1 MNRLFVTC
9 ATFATL
15 ALTGAV
21 SAQGPAPAQAPS
33 ASAPARTV
41 SPAKKE
47 AVQKFVALQLPS
59 IENAA
64 RGLVER
70 SVAQMAQEVRGAL
83 QQMPADKREAAAKAI
98 DADIKKYIDEATP
111 VVRERALKLVPST
124 FTTGLEEKFSEDEI
138 KQLTAW
144 FESPLFKKYGQFNAE
159 LQGNFMQK
167 LVIEVGPLIDPKL
180 QGLLVKVRAALGAP
194 AAAASAAPAAKKPS
208 AK

>member
-15 ALTGAV
+15 ALTGVV
-21 SAQGPAPAQAPS
+21 SAQTQPQG

-47 AVQKFVALQLPS
+47 VAQKFVTLQQPG

-70 SVAQMAQEVRGAL
+70 SVGQLAQEVRGAL
-83 QQMPADKREAAAKAI
+83 QQLPADKREAAAKVI
-98 DADIKKYIDEATP
+98 DSDIKKYIDEATP

-124 FTTGLEEKFSEDEI
+124 FTAGLEEKFSEDEI
-138 KQLTAW
+138 KQLTSW
-144 FESPLFKKYGQFNAE
+144 FESPLFKKYAQFNAE

-180 QGLLVKVRAALGAP
+180 QALLVKVRAALGAP
-194 AAAASAAPAAKKPS
+194 AVAASAAPAAKKPA

>member
-1 MNRLFVTC
+1 MKRLFVTC
-9 ATFATL
+9 ATVATL

-21 SAQGPAPAQAPS
+21 SAQTPPS
-33 ASAPARTV
+33 AASAPARTV
-41 SPAKKE
+41 SPAKS
-47 AVQKFVALQLPS
+47 AAAQKFVVLQQPGV
-59 IENAA
+59 ENAA

-70 SVAQMAQEVRGAL
+70 SVGQLAQEARAAL
-83 QQMPADKREAAAKAI
+83 QQMPADKREAAAKQI
-98 DADIKKYIDEATP
+98 DADIKKYVEEATP

-138 KQLTAW
+138 KQLTTW
-144 FESPLFKKYGQFNAE
+144 FESPLFKKYAQFNAE

-180 QGLLVKVRAALGAP
+180 QVLVGKVRTALGAP
-194 AAAASAAPAAKKPS
+194 GAAASAAPAAKKPV

>member
-9 ATFATL
+9 ATVAALT
-15 ALTGAV
+15 LTGAV
-21 SAQGPAPAQAPS
+21 SVQAQS
-33 ASAPARTV
+33 ASAPAKPST
-41 SPAKKE
+41 PAKKE
-47 AVQKFVALQLPS
+47 ALQKFVALQQPG

-83 QQMPADKREAAAKAI
+83 QQMPADKREAAAKLI
-98 DADIKKYIDEATP
+98 DADIKKYIDEAVP
-111 VVRERALKLVPST
+111 IARDRALKLVPST
-124 FTTGLEEKFSEDEI
+124 FTTGLDEKFSEDEI

-167 LVIEVGPLIDPKL
+167 LVVEVGPLIDPKL
-180 QGLLVKVRAALGAP
+180 QALLAKVRTALGAPAVAAP
-194 AAAASAAPAAKKPS
+194 AAAASAAKKPPV
-208 AK
+208 K